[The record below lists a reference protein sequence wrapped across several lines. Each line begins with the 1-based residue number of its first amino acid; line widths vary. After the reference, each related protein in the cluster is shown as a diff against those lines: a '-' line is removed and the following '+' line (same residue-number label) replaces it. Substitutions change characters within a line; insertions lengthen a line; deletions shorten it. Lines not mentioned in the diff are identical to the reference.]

1 MLGPRENSSWT
12 WLLCGAA
19 LLLAMA
25 PAPLQAALSS
35 ADVAAVAIYK
45 ASNTTTDSL
54 PDNLVN
60 YNITSPDLIDVL
72 FAGIHLEEEL
82 DCDDIESKNT
92 AYLYVKLH
100 DGSRKV
106 YHAFLLNSHVALQ
119 GRRVPCF
126 WVDESVQQ
134 LITDNAQ
141 P

>member
-1 MLGPRENSSWT
+1 MLGPRGSVSWP

-25 PAPLQAALSS
+25 PAPLQGLSS
-35 ADVAAVAIYK
+35 AEVAAVAIYK
-45 ASNTTTDSL
+45 AGNTTTDSL
-54 PDNLVN
+54 PDHLVN
-60 YNITSPDLIDVL
+60 YNITSPDMIDVL

-82 DCDDIESKNT
+82 DCDGIESKNT

-100 DGSRKV
+100 DGSRKI

-126 WVDESVQQ
+126 WVDDPVQQ

>member
-1 MLGPRENSSWT
+1 MLELRGNLSWT

-25 PAPLQAALSS
+25 PAPLHAGLSS
-35 ADVAAVAIYK
+35 ANVAAVAIYK
-45 ASNTTTDSL
+45 ATNTSTDSL

-60 YNITSPDLIDVL
+60 YNITSPAMIDAL

-82 DCDDIESKNT
+82 DCTGMESKNS

-106 YHAFLLNSHVALQ
+106 YHAFLLNSHVALKD
-119 GRRVPCF
+119 RRVPCF
-126 WVDESVQQ
+126 WVDDPVQQ